1 MGCVKS
7 MKIDEVTMLIDLTEE
22 FVEFLS
28 DLLQEKA
35 ITEEQFKI
43 LAEKKLEFI
52 ERNKIMLMQ

>member
-1 MGCVKS
+1 
-7 MKIDEVTMLIDLTEE
+7 MLIDLTEE